1 MTPPPSRDGT
11 RWRRPTPASALI
23 VGVGVLAS
31 AVVLAAG
38 QAAPVW
44 AHPDLVASEPE
55 DGERVTDKLE
65 AVRLEFDEPVDVL
78 EVRVTGPQGEP
89 APTGEATVDESVAT
103 QTLDQLT
110 RTGDHLV
117 RYRVAAAD
125 GHTVDGEFGFV
136 YLGPIGDDEPETS
149 IGSAEEGEEPA
160 VLAQWWP
167 LLVVGGAL
175 LAVLAAGLWSWRRLG
190 QRDA

>member
-1 MTPPPSRDGT
+1 MTAPASRDGT
-11 RWRRPTPASALI
+11 RRPRPTPTSALI
-23 VGVGVLAS
+23 VGVLAS
-31 AVVLAAG
+31 VAVLAAT
-38 QAAPVW
+38 QAAPAW
-44 AHPDLVASEPE
+44 AHPGLMASEPE
-55 DGERVTDKLE
+55 DGERVTDRLE

-89 APTGEATVDESVAT
+89 APTGEATVDESVAI
-103 QTLDQLT
+103 QPLDQLW

-125 GHTVDGEFGFV
+125 GHTVDGEFSFV
-136 YLGPIGDDEPETS
+136 YLGPTGDDVAETTEP
-149 IGSAEEGEEPA
+149 AEEGEEPP

-175 LAVLAAGLWSWRRLG
+175 LAVLATGLWSWRRLG

>member
-1 MTPPPSRDGT
+1 MTAPASRNVML
-11 RWRRPTPASALI
+11 RRLSTSASALI
-23 VGVGVLAS
+23 VGVGVLVS

-55 DGERVTDKLE
+55 DGERVTDRLE

-103 QTLDQLT
+103 QPLDQLA

-125 GHTVDGEFGFV
+125 GHTVDGEFSFV
-136 YLGPIGDDEPETS
+136 YLGPTGDDEPETTE
-149 IGSAEEGEEPA
+149 SAQGEEPTM
-160 VLAQWWP
+160 LAQWWP
-167 LLVVGGAL
+167 LAAVGGAL
-175 LAVLAAGLWSWRRLG
+175 LAVLATGLWSWRRLG
-190 QRDA
+190 QRDT